1 LVRQRTA
8 RRRRRESQQFQL
20 YTTVRLAEFDALRQ
34 EMLVAIQ
41 HQIYIPIAISGFL
54 LAGASLGLGGIHNKV
69 GAVGIVFILG
79 SGVIAALGAFI
90 WIGEVDRMFRIGS
103 YLKLCE
109 SDFDRFTDHVARRP
123 PLYWERGQAL
133 YTVVPHSKFAFH
145 AQLACMV
152 FAAAVTSGSGV
163 VLSIR
168 DGIAWYAVGAS
179 LLGFLCFM
187 AALLLFYRAR
197 LRLWWRCIGW

>member
-1 LVRQRTA
+1 
-8 RRRRRESQQFQL
+8 
-20 YTTVRLAEFDALRQ
+20 
-34 EMLVAIQ
+34 MLVAIQ
-41 HQIYIPIAISGFL
+41 HQIYIPVAISGFL
-54 LAGASLGLGGIHNKV
+54 LAGASLGLGGTHNKV

-103 YLKLCE
+103 YIKLCE
-109 SDFDRFTDHVARRP
+109 SDFDRLTDHVTRRP
-123 PLYWERGQAL
+123 PLYWERGQKL
-133 YTVVPHSKFAFH
+133 HIDVPHGKLAFH

-152 FAAAVTSGSGV
+152 FAAAVTAGSGV
-163 VLSIR
+163 ILSIS
-168 DGIAWYAVGAS
+168 DGIPWYAVGAS

-197 LRLWWRCIGW
+197 LLLWRRWIGW